1 MSNDTPSDPSEPADQ
16 QPAPAPKDRHVL
28 LSAWGTF
35 FAGVAALMTVATAVA
50 TSYVAVATYQDQ
62 KDEEKQKA
70 ANDAKDFAERVE
82 FTVTGDNVAMI
93 DNPNRFP
100 LSRATMRFAG
110 QGRDSVAVVAEMRTK
125 MVPACSRLSV
135 SIDKV
140 FSGKWINFSG
150 PDSKPEFWYA
160 TASFE
165 DRDRITW
172 TADGSAAFARQSEGE
187 GSDTGADVKFVSFGA
202 NSEVAVINKSP
213 RCK

>member
-1 MSNDTPSDPSEPADQ
+1 MSNDTPSDPSQPADQ
-16 QPAPAPKDRHVL
+16 QSAPAPKERHVL

-82 FTVTGDNVAMI
+82 FTMTDNNVAII

-100 LSRATMRFAG
+100 LSRATMHFTG
-110 QGRDSVAVVAEMRTK
+110 QGIDRVTVVAEMRSK
-125 MVPACSRLSV
+125 MLPACSRLSV

-140 FSGKWINFSG
+140 FSGKLASFLGS
-150 PDSKPEFWYA
+150 DSKPEFWYA

-165 DRDRITW
+165 DRDRVTW
-172 TADGSAAFARQSEGE
+172 TADGSAAFARQSDSE
-187 GSDTGADVKFVSFGA
+187 GSDTGAEVKSVSFGA
-202 NSEVAVINKSP
+202 NSKVAVIDKSP